1 MLVFLLNQQS
11 YKLFHKLVSKSPF
24 VIQIFSFVFIC
35 LHQNCRWIIE
45 IEMEP
50 TWNLSHIFDR
60 KSAWISPYQ
69 GVIRCQ
75 PAVPAWAG
83 PARWPFS
90 FATRSETD
98 CVFPALALRMLTLL
112 GLWCSMMSAEPPPS
126 SRLISR
132 RYGRLWLPVRSVPPL
147 PYGCRQLS
155 DNFGHLKPPDL
166 VICQAALYVIHRA
179 PVYRGLPYLL
189 RPPPI
194 VCLAQY
200 SIASL
205 SISSS
210 VLLRVSDIRVSISDR
225 LKKRCFPLL

>member
-1 MLVFLLNQQS
+1 MSRSSSLTFLICHAQWDWLRIPCAGAA
-11 YKLFHKLVSKSPF
+11 VST
-24 VIQIFSFVFIC
+24 
-35 LHQNCRWIIE
+35 HQTHST
-45 IEMEP
+45 P
-50 TWNLSHIFDR
+50 
-60 KSAWISPYQ
+60 P
-69 GVIRCQ
+69 
-75 PAVPAWAG
+75 
-83 PARWPFS
+83 
-90 FATRSETD
+90 TRSGHSAFTYREYGKLRSATSA
-98 CVFPALALRMLTLL
+98 VLRMLTLL

-166 VICQAALYVIHRA
+166 VICQAALYVIHRV

-210 VLLRVSDIRVSISDR
+210 VLLRVSDIQVSISDR
-225 LKKRCFPLL
+225 LKNRCFPLL